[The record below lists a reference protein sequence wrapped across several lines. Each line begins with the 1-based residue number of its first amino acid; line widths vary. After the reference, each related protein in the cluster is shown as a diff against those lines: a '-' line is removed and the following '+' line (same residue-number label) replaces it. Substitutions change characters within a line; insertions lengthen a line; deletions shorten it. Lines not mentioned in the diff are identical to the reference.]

1 MKLKDEEIEE
11 LGRVIKENNDN
22 PFEIVQHP
30 TMQEIIGAY
39 TTKFY
44 YKMNQKFER
53 EDIKSE
59 LQLII
64 AEIINQKSIPDA
76 SNRNVCLSLFN
87 YMSKA
92 VMGRLHDK
100 FSEYDSFDSDN
111 PDVDVFKYNA
121 LPNDEKN
128 AIQKVDSCE
137 DMVDLYN
144 ILDSVLS
151 EMTEQ
156 QKKIGEKYF
165 LEEST
170 VMEISNDLGCTHP
183 YISKVLRKIRK
194 KLEKEVTKSG

>member
-1 MKLKDEEIEE
+1 MKLKNEEIEE

-64 AEIINQKSIPDA
+64 AEIINQKSIPDD

-92 VMGRLHDK
+92 VMGRLYDK